1 MFIDDLCG
9 CNEYLDYAEY
19 QEQIRQILCSGQD
32 NEIHLSMRESTDGWN
47 ADYPCTLSIL
57 VKDQQAVVNYFS
69 EDNEEMFA
77 SIGNLNREDNFRWQ
91 IGGNDYSVTGYQ
103 ILSIERHCNVHQHFI
118 IHRKNRPVL
127 SGRNCKDDQCIYKQ
141 GKLSI

>member
-32 NEIHLSMRESTDGWN
+32 NEIHLSMRDSTDGWN

-103 ILSIERHCNVHQHFI
+103 ILSIE
-118 IHRKNRPVL
+118 KAL
-127 SGRNCKDDQCIYKQ
+127 QCASAFYHTQEKPSCIEWEE
-141 GKLSI
+141 L

>member
-69 EDNEEMFA
+69 EDKYEIFS
-77 SIGNLNREDNFRWQ
+77 SIRFTYRLKA
-91 IGGNDYSVTGYQ
+91 Y
-103 ILSIERHCNVHQHFI
+103 
-118 IHRKNRPVL
+118 KPRPPQRP
-127 SGRNCKDDQCIYKQ
+127 GIYFE
-141 GKLSI
+141 SSDSDC